1 MCMLNL
7 LIITCEHHIQKQII
21 NKRIYALKIC
31 IMLNIIFVCA
41 YYDKIKKNVTRKYI
55 KVQSGI

>member
-41 YYDKIKKNVTRKYI
+41 YYDKIKKM
-55 KVQSGI
+55 